1 MTKQE
6 FITTGMKLLGI
17 YFLVS
22 GVSGV
27 GWCLASFISSI
38 QLLSMP
44 AHFEGGLFR
53 HLAPMLVSP
62 VVNLVAAYALLWKT
76 DWCLKRIESITQQK

>member
-6 FITTGMKLLGI
+6 LIAAGMKLIGI

-22 GVSGV
+22 GVAGA

-53 HLAPMLVSP
+53 HLTPMLVSP

-76 DWCLKRIESITQQK
+76 GWCLKRIENITQQK